1 MADPVWRV
9 LIVLLIAIAVVQ
21 AIVLIG
27 VMRQVGAV
35 LLQLHPPRVGEMPDQ
50 GPELGAAV
58 DFSGHVIG
66 RPALVLFI
74 SPTCGLC
81 KPLVPAIAA
90 LRRAYREEKLE
101 VIAAIIGGS
110 DSERER
116 YAAEVGEAARTNLTT
131 LEEDWRVPGTPFV
144 VGIDSASNV
153 YKTGV
158 ANSLDQ
164 LESLAEEV
172 ASSDR
177 QVASRDSGE
186 ALAVARNGSGIT
198 PINEWED

>member
-9 LIVLLIAIAVVQ
+9 LILLLIAIVAVQ

-50 GPELGAAV
+50 GPDAGAAV
-58 DFSGHVIG
+58 DFPGHTVG

-81 KPLVPAIAA
+81 KPLVPAVAA
-90 LRRAYREEKLE
+90 LRRAYREDELE
-101 VIAAIIGGS
+101 VIAAIIGGPNS
-110 DSERER
+110 DRER
-116 YAAEVGEAARTNLTT
+116 YAAEVGPAARTNLTT

-144 VGIDSASNV
+144 VGIDRAGTV
-153 YKTGV
+153 YKSGV

-172 ASSDR
+172 AN
-177 QVASRDSGE
+177 SRREADSREDSG
-186 ALAVARNGSGIT
+186 ATVAVAGNGRA
-198 PINEWED
+198 